1 MRVRARYPIGRDD
14 GIAASLEEGSRGQRG
29 VDGKRGN
36 GALNSGLRLCEK
48 CGSDA
53 FSLPVSCN
61 KKAVDKAGLRFAVD
75 KTRKRSVVVDSHKC
89 NFSGEGVEPHV
100 GRHIFFAQPGGD
112 FFFGIVAAVDGFDG
126 MAEKR
131 ERGLGVGSGKRT
143 DSHGLKRKRSEET
156 LPFCE
161 NPKEKMITSD
171 EPE

>member
-1 MRVRARYPIGRDD
+1 MRVRARHPIGRDD

-75 KTRKRSVVVDSHKC
+75 KTRKRSVVVDGHKC
-89 NFSGEGVEPHV
+89 DFSGEGVEPHV
-100 GRHIFFAQPGGD
+100 GRHVFFAQPGGD

-143 DSHGLKRKRSEET
+143 DSHGLKRKRQRRDAAVLRKS
-156 LPFCE
+156 PRRR
-161 NPKEKMITSD
+161 
-171 EPE
+171 